1 MINYFCRKSS
11 NSSVFILNMYIHLF
25 NINLYRIVFGFE
37 LFMNVFRFILQ
48 RKNIALVRSTKF
60 CRLSIV
66 VDVKLQFKWS
76 RFPSRKPKEIG

>member
-48 RKNIALVRSTKF
+48 RKISH
-60 CRLSIV
+60 
-66 VDVKLQFKWS
+66 QF
-76 RFPSRKPKEIG
+76 EA